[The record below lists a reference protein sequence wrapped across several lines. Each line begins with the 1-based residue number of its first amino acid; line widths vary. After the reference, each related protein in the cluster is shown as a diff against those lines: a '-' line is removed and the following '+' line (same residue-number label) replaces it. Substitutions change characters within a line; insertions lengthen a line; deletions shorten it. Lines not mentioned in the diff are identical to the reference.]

1 MESSPHLAAWWNITI
16 CGATLHWLA
25 ELHAPSINAAPAAR
39 EEPLRWPI
47 DLSRFDPSRIVTP
60 VDNKLK
66 QYSSL
71 DDALTQSGVPH
82 ANRAL
87 IHRFV
92 EGIGIAAYYET
103 TGYIKA
109 VRSAGGPDLRIAS
122 GWSNGFVS
130 EAEIC
135 DVLGDVDR
143 WLSDERVGLWGVS
156 HPENQIGNGGGGPNS
171 ESVRSYGTC
180 SECFLDLPATGQ
192 CNCQ

>member
-1 MESSPHLAAWWNITI
+1 
-16 CGATLHWLA
+16 
-25 ELHAPSINAAPAAR
+25 
-39 EEPLRWPI
+39 
-47 DLSRFDPSRIVTP
+47 

-109 VRSAGGPDLRIAS
+109 VRSDGGPDLRIAS

-156 HPENQIGNGGGGPNS
+156 HPENKIGNGGGGPNS
-171 ESVRSYGTC
+171 ESVRSYGMC
-180 SECFLDLPATGQ
+180 SICFLDLPATGQ